1 MGDATAPKPH
11 VLVSVCKTSECK
23 ARGADALAARIGAR
37 VREAGIADRV
47 KVQRGGCWGLCNLGP
62 NVVVRQGDAAAAIE
76 RNIFGGDASFQG
88 RVGEF
93 HYPGCTPAV
102 ADRIVDEHLVAG
114 KPIGELASDAA
125 ARAAA
130 KKLSSD

>member
-1 MGDATAPKPH
+1 MASANDPKPR

-23 ARGADALAARIGAR
+23 ARGSDALAAQITAR
-37 VREAGIADRV
+37 VREAGIGDRV

-62 NVVVRQGDAAAAIE
+62 NVIVRQGDAAAAIE

-88 RVGEF
+88 KVGEF
-93 HYPGCTPAV
+93 HYPGCTPAI
-102 ADRIVDEHLVAG
+102 ADRIVDEHLVEG

-125 ARAAA
+125 ARAVA